1 MNFGKKINE
10 IGSKLAIMETELDL
24 LMEMDYLEQDK
35 IDKIKQEHT
44 LLGNELI
51 DLERVMKNRI
61 WQQCG
66 LERYKEF
73 EKSFNSFEKE

>member
-1 MNFGKKINE
+1 MNFSKKISK
-10 IGSKLAIMETELDL
+10 IGSKLAIIEAELDL
-24 LMEMDYLEQDK
+24 LMEMDDPDPDK
-35 IDKIKQEHT
+35 IDKIKQEHM
-44 LLGNELI
+44 LIGNELV